1 MKTNY
6 YSFADQ
12 TRYDYELKKR
22 WRKGFE
28 FHIEYGSISSLG
40 YKLGYDFSACFNEY
54 VFKKSALTIEEA
66 ELLTYQDYRKKLPRL
81 CKKNHKCSRN
91 CDRRGYTNGCGFCK
105 TCNLFVSNIFSIE
118 QFCHG
123 CKERTNW
130 HSLYDLDESI
140 PRQWWCE
147 KCYETLPES
156 LKKL

>member
-54 VFKKSALTIEEA
+54 VFKKCLTP
-66 ELLTYQDYRKKLPRL
+66 LK
-81 CKKNHKCSRN
+81 
-91 CDRRGYTNGCGFCK
+91 
-105 TCNLFVSNIFSIE
+105 NLFNIKPFYISNTE
-118 QFCHG
+118 
-123 CKERTNW
+123 
-130 HSLYDLDESI
+130 Y
-140 PRQWWCE
+140 
-147 KCYETLPES
+147 Y
-156 LKKL
+156 